1 MATRS
6 IKTPTAKKVST
17 RRPVVRSEAKIP
29 SIPEGL
35 DPRVFAYEV
44 KPSLLTQVLHVYR
57 DNAHQDTS
65 KVKTRGELTKTTRK
79 TYKQKGT
86 GNARHGSRMA
96 PIFVGGG
103 VAHGPTGVQP
113 ANLKVNRKMKA
124 TALAGILSLYA
135 KDKLLELI
143 ILPEVTTPKVKT
155 IKSLLPQEGTL
166 LVHHQE
172 GAALISSVKNLSN
185 VTAVEANRLN
195 AYQVAQ
201 NKYLALTPAAA
212 TAIIARLLPLLKA
225 KTR

>member
-1 MATRS
+1 MAA
-6 IKTPTAKKVST
+6 KTNST
-17 RRPVVRSEAKIP
+17 NKSNKTHKSHTSDSAAP
-29 SIPEGL
+29 

-44 KPSLLTQVLHVYR
+44 KPSLLAQVLHVYR
-57 DNAHQDTS
+57 DNAHQNTS
-65 KVKTRGELTKTTRK
+65 KVKTRGELTRTTRK
-79 TYKQKGT
+79 MYKQKGT

-124 TALAGILSLYA
+124 AALAGILSLYA
-135 KDKLLELI
+135 QDKLLELI
-143 ILPEVTTPKVKT
+143 TLPKVTTPKVKT
-155 IKSLLPQEGTL
+155 IKSLLPKEDTL

-195 AYQVAQ
+195 AYHIAA
-201 NKYLALTPAAA
+201 NKHIVM
-212 TAIIARLLPLLKA
+212 TAKAHQSIVSRLLLLLKTN
-225 KTR
+225 KSNPK

>member
-1 MATRS
+1 MAA
-6 IKTPTAKKVST
+6 KTNST
-17 RRPVVRSEAKIP
+17 NKSNKTHKSHTSDSAAP
-29 SIPEGL
+29 

-44 KPSLLTQVLHVYR
+44 KPSLLAQVLHVYR
-57 DNAHQDTS
+57 DNAHQNTS
-65 KVKTRGELTKTTRK
+65 KVKTRGELTRTTRK
-79 TYKQKGT
+79 IYKQKGT

-113 ANLKVNRKMKA
+113 ANLQVNRKMKA
-124 TALAGILSLYA
+124 AALAGILSLYA
-135 KDKLLELI
+135 KDKQLELI

-166 LVHHQE
+166 LVHHQK

-185 VTAVEANRLN
+185 VTAVEANRLS
-195 AYQVAQ
+195 ASQVAQ
-201 NKYLALTPAAA
+201 NKYLALAPAAA

>member
-1 MATRS
+1 
-6 IKTPTAKKVST
+6 
-17 RRPVVRSEAKIP
+17 
-29 SIPEGL
+29 
-35 DPRVFAYEV
+35 
-44 KPSLLTQVLHVYR
+44 
-57 DNAHQDTS
+57 
-65 KVKTRGELTKTTRK
+65 
-79 TYKQKGT
+79 
-86 GNARHGSRMA
+86 
-96 PIFVGGG
+96 
-103 VAHGPTGVQP
+103 
-113 ANLKVNRKMKA
+113 MKA
-124 TALAGILSLYA
+124 AALAGILSLYA
-135 KDKLLELI
+135 KDKQLELI

>member
-1 MATRS
+1 MATRTV
-6 IKTPTAKKVST
+6 KTTTPKKV
-17 RRPVVRSEAKIP
+17 PVKRVPA
-29 SIPEGL
+29 L

-44 KPSLLTQVLHVYR
+44 KPFLLTQVLHVYR
-57 DNAHQDTS
+57 DNAHQNTS
-65 KVKTRGELTKTTRK
+65 KVKTRGELTRTTRK
-79 TYKQKGT
+79 MYKQKGT

-103 VAHGPTGVQP
+103 IAHGPTGVQP

-124 TALAGILSLYA
+124 AALAGILSLYA

-143 ILPEVTTPKVKT
+143 TLPKVITPKVKT
-155 IKSLLPQEGTL
+155 IKSLLPKEDTL

>member
-1 MATRS
+1 MAT
-6 IKTPTAKKVST
+6 KTVKTTTPKKV
-17 RRPVVRSEAKIP
+17 PVKRASKIP
-29 SIPEGL
+29 RISAGPAGL
-35 DPRVFAYEV
+35 DPRVFAYTV

-57 DNAHQDTS
+57 STGHQDTS

-124 TALAGILSLYA
+124 AALAGILSLYA
-135 KDKLLELI
+135 QDKLLELI
-143 ILPEVTTPKVKT
+143 ILPEVATPKVKT
-155 IKSLLPQEGTL
+155 IKSLLPKEGTL

-172 GAALISSVKNLSN
+172 SKALLSSVKNLSN

-201 NKYLALTPAAA
+201 NKHLALTPAAT
-212 TAIIARLLPLLKA
+212 TAIVTRLLPLLKV
-225 KTR
+225 KTT